1 MKKQFK
7 IVLFIYLLVVK
18 FCYSQLNPTLFI
30 DSKPIKF
37 SSDISL
43 PYWVPAG
50 KLVQLG
56 QDAVSISIVEF
67 NLSNS
72 ELQINQILNIVS
84 SGTVPN
90 GKVWK
95 IEAIGIGNNS
105 NYNTISNFSNSQTP
119 SIFNSPIVF
128 STPGSYTWK
137 VPPGV
142 TTICIEVWGGG
153 GNGGNSSQNYGG
165 GAGGG
170 GGYGYQCFE
179 VISGTSYLIIVG
191 GSSQSTSVGNLISAT
206 GGLNGQTQT
215 ANNSTGSGGIGGTST
230 AGYNIN
236 GQNGM
241 SYDVNNNC
249 PKGGNGGNGGLGGAA
264 WNCPSG
270 NTTINGN
277 FPGGGGGGTLPTYSS
292 WSNISGGTGANG
304 QVKIY
309 F

>member
-18 FCYSQLNPTLFI
+18 FCYSQINPTLYI

-56 QDAVSISIVEF
+56 QDAVSISVVEF

-72 ELQINQILNIVS
+72 ELQLNQILNIVN

-95 IEAIGIGNNS
+95 IEAIGTGNNS
-105 NYNTISNFSNSQTP
+105 TYNTISNFSNSQTP

-153 GNGGNSSQNYGG
+153 GNGGNSSYSYGG

-241 SYDVNNNC
+241 SYDINNNC

-270 NTTINGN
+270 NTIINGN